1 MHPRPNRSAPSSAK
15 TIYNT
20 LDVFTCSTANPES
33 TVVVVL
39 AQTRPAADHR
49 ERYTWGISFI
59 GLLDEFHLDYS
70 DKMAQ
75 AFALCSAEMASS
87 SRLSE
92 TAFYRYLNKR
102 IDQMQPLS
110 PHALGMRGIG
120 AYSWLE
126 ADAIRI
132 DAHHRSTM
140 INRDGKLYYGQRLDS
155 MNDVYRMVAES
166 LEIKAAS
173 RRMPS
178 TALIGRSYVELKG
191 SIRLDHAGDAG
202 RLDTTHF
209 R

>member
-1 MHPRPNRSAPSSAK
+1 MHPQPNQSGPASAK
-15 TIYNT
+15 TVYNT

-39 AQTRPAADHR
+39 AQTRPSNGHH
-49 ERYTWGISFI
+49 ERYTWEISFI
-59 GLLDEFHLDYS
+59 GLLNEFHLDYS

-102 IDQMQPLS
+102 IDHMQPLS
-110 PHALGMRGIG
+110 PHALSMRGIG

-126 ADAIRI
+126 ADAIKI

-140 INRDGKLYYGQRLDS
+140 INRNGKLYYGQRLDS
-155 MNDVYRMVAES
+155 MHDIYRMVAES

-178 TALIGRSYVELKG
+178 TALVGRPYIELKG
-191 SIRLDHAGDAG
+191 SIRLDHAADAA
-202 RLDTTHF
+202 RPRPTLTT
-209 R
+209 